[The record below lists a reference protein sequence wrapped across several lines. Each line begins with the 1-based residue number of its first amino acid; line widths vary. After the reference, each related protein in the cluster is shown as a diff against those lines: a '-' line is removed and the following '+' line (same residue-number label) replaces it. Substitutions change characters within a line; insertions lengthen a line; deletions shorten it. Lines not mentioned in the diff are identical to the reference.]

1 MSRVFTVAA
10 AQYPIDRLGS
20 WQAYKSKLVRW
31 VESAAR
37 EGAQLLVFPEY
48 GGMELAS
55 LFGPEVERD
64 LRRQL
69 GAVAGIEAE
78 VAGLHADLA
87 RRTGVYILASS
98 APALA
103 GEGVYR
109 NRARLASPDEGHAGA
124 QDKVVMTRFERERW
138 GVSGGSELRVF
149 PTALGRIGVAICYDV
164 EFPLIVR
171 RLVEAGA
178 ELILA
183 PSCTDT
189 VRGYHRVRVGA
200 QARALE
206 NQCLVVQSPTVG
218 EAAWSPSVD
227 VNIGAAGV
235 YGPPDV
241 GFPEDGVLVRGR
253 MNEPMWLFA
262 ELDLDRMAEV
272 RAHGQVLNHRDW
284 PEQEAATATAV
295 AALPFGQAS
304 PVPC

>member
-1 MSRVFTVAA
+1 MSRVFTIAA
-10 AQYPIDRLGS
+10 AQYPIDRLAT
-20 WQAYKSKLVRW
+20 WQAYKAKLVRW

-64 LRRQL
+64 LGRQL
-69 GAVAGIEAE
+69 AAVAGLEQE
-78 VAGLHADLA
+78 VAGLHRDLA
-87 RRTGVYILASS
+87 RRTGVYILAAS
-98 APALA
+98 APVSA
-103 GEGVYR
+103 GEGRFR
-109 NRARLASPDEGHAGA
+109 NRARLVSPEGREGV
-124 QDKVVMTRFERERW
+124 QDKVVMTRFEREQW
-138 GVSGGSELRVF
+138 GVSGGDGLGVF
-149 PTALGRIGVAICYDV
+149 ATALGRIGVAICYDV
-164 EFPLIVR
+164 EFPLLVR

-206 NQCLVVQSPTVG
+206 SQCLVVQAPTVG
-218 EAAWSPSVD
+218 EAPWSPAVD
-227 VNIGAAGV
+227 VNVGAAGV

-241 GFPEDGVLVRGR
+241 GFPEDGVLIRGR
-253 MNEPMWLFA
+253 MSEAMWLFA
-262 ELDLDRMAEV
+262 ELDLERMAEV

-284 PEQEAATATAV
+284 PDQLGATARPVV
-295 AALPFGQAS
+295 ALGEALP
-304 PVPC
+304 VLC

>member
-1 MSRVFTVAA
+1 MSRVFTLAA

-20 WQAYKSKLVRW
+20 WQAYKSKLIRW

-55 LFGPEVERD
+55 LFGHEVERD
-64 LRRQL
+64 LHRQL
-69 GAVAGIEAE
+69 GAVAGLEAD
-78 VAGLHADLA
+78 VAALHRDLA
-87 RRTGVYILASS
+87 RRTGVYILAAS

-103 GEGVYR
+103 AEGRYH
-109 NRARLASPDEGHAGA
+109 NRARLTSPEGREGV
-124 QDKVVMTRFERERW
+124 QDKVVMTRFEREQW
-138 GVSGGSELRVF
+138 GVSGGQDLRVF
-149 PTALGRIGVAICYDV
+149 STPLGRIGVAICYDV
-164 EFPLIVR
+164 EFPLIAR

-189 VRGYHRVRVGA
+189 LRGYHRVRVGA

-206 NQCLVVQSPTVG
+206 NQCLVVQAPTVG
-218 EAAWSPSVD
+218 EAAWSPAVD
-227 VNIGAAGV
+227 VNIGAAAV
-235 YGPPDV
+235 YAPPDV
-241 GFPEDGVLVRGR
+241 GFPEDGVVVRGR
-253 MNEPMWLFA
+253 MNEAMWVFA

-284 PEQEAATATAV
+284 PEQDGTVTLPPLALGE
-295 AALPFGQAS
+295 ALP
-304 PVPC
+304 VLLN